1 MFWVLNIFSKV
12 HLPLKY
18 WKVLQNLSNYVCQ
31 YCVRKLQFGH
41 WKCIVQMCSQA
52 ELYHAFFSTLLK
64 KFQFYYF
71 CFQFVIGITYSES
84 FFFFFPGKTFHRL
97 QTANMFCWQPKS
109 PQNVV
114 SWKWQMQAGLGEYH
128 PCLKSSQD
136 LDAQVGNML
145 NLMGHFLTSH

>member
-52 ELYHAFFSTLLK
+52 EVYHAFFSTLLK

-84 FFFFFPGKTFHRL
+84 FFFFFPWENFSQASNCKHVLLTTKESPKCCVMKVADAGRIRWIPSLSEKFSGSRCTSGKH
-97 QTANMFCWQPKS
+97 A
-109 PQNVV
+109 
-114 SWKWQMQAGLGEYH
+114 
-128 PCLKSSQD
+128 
-136 LDAQVGNML
+136 
-145 NLMGHFLTSH
+145 